1 MSKKYQEQDKKK
13 LLRNG
18 DKVIVRVP
26 GINHPITINEIHA
39 FQLGL
44 TGLLFGL
51 GATSSLPV
59 LPDMA
64 VILSALLL
72 GYAIL
77 GNPAFSS
84 LGHEAPEYKTIGMRT
99 IKHEPWWFSVPFMT
113 TFVIGLTVVA
123 PYAG

>member
-1 MSKKYQEQDKKK
+1 MTKTHQEQSKKK
-13 LLRNG
+13 LIESG

-26 GINHPITINEIHA
+26 VLDHPITINEIHA
-39 FQLGL
+39 FQLGV

-77 GNPAFSS
+77 GNPAFHS
-84 LGHEAPEYKTIGMRT
+84 LGHKEPEYKTMGMRT
-99 IKHEPWWFSVPFMT
+99 IKHEPWWFAVPFMT
-113 TFVIGLTVVA
+113 TFILGLTVVA
-123 PYAG
+123 PYLG